1 MRILKR
7 TSRALIAALFA
18 GSALFAS
25 AAELTI
31 GLSAPITSLDPHY
44 HNLTPNNALSLNVF
58 EDLLSDFQTFF
69 KRDNSN
75 FDLTRFR
82 NAVIK

>member
-1 MRILKR
+1 MMTRKDYVKIAEILN
-7 TSRALIAALFA
+7 SYH
-18 GSALFAS
+18 
-25 AAELTI
+25 
-31 GLSAPITSLDPHY
+31 LDID
-44 HNLTPNNALSLNVF
+44 SQVF

>member
-1 MRILKR
+1 MMTRKDYVKIAEILN
-7 TSRALIAALFA
+7 SYH
-18 GSALFAS
+18 
-25 AAELTI
+25 
-31 GLSAPITSLDPHY
+31 LDID
-44 HNLTPNNALSLNVF
+44 SQVF

-82 NAVIK
+82 DAVMK